1 MKQHGESL
9 QDLTAEQVLSGG
21 YDKAVVGVGATEY
34 HGPHLPY
41 GADTLVARELALRVA
56 ARLEGMLALPPIAY
70 GMSWHHLLFPWTL
83 SVRPETLSNLI
94 YDLAASLHAHQ
105 ITKVLVITAHDGNAA
120 PVEIAARR
128 VHHELGMHVAV
139 MFGWQRRAQ
148 QVLAA
153 QGFDVDLNHA
163 GQSETSAVA
172 AIAPELVRLAAAAD
186 LPGEPF
192 DLPIQVFGAYGEL
205 AAAGYAGAA
214 ASGGN
219 AADGERILQ
228 AAVDHVIPFLLALD
242 QHGWQPGEW
251 MRAWR

>member
-1 MKQHGESL
+1 MTQHGASL
-9 QDLTAEQVLSGG
+9 QGLTAEQVLAGG

-41 GADTLVARELALRVA
+41 GADTLVAHELALRVA
-56 ARLEGMLALPPIAY
+56 ARLEGMLVLPPVAY
-70 GMSWHHLLFPWTL
+70 GMSWHHLSFPWTL
-83 SVRPETLSNLI
+83 SVRPETLAHLI
-94 YDLAASLHAHQ
+94 YDVAASLHAHQ
-105 ITKVLVITAHDGNAA
+105 ITKLLVITAHDGNAA

-128 VHHELGMHVAV
+128 AHHDLGMHLAV

-153 QGFDVDLNHA
+153 QGVAVDLNHG

-172 AIAPELVRLAAAAD
+172 AIAPELVRLPAAAD
-186 LPGEPF
+186 FPGEPF

-214 ASGGN
+214 ATGS
-219 AADGERILQ
+219 AEDGERILQ
-228 AAVDHVIPFLLALD
+228 AAVDHVVPFLAALD
-242 QHGWQPGEW
+242 QHGWQPGAW
-251 MRAWR
+251 MQTWR

>member
-1 MKQHGESL
+1 MAQHGASL
-9 QDLTAEQVLSGG
+9 QDLTAEQVLAGG

-41 GADTLVARELALRVA
+41 GADTLVAHELALRVA
-56 ARLEGMLALPPIAY
+56 ARLERMLVLPPVAY
-70 GMSWHHLLFPWTL
+70 GMSWHHLSFPWTL
-83 SVRPETLSNLI
+83 SLRPETLADLI

-105 ITKVLVITAHDGNAA
+105 ISKLLVITAHDGNAA

-128 VHHELGMHVAV
+128 AHHELDMRLAV

-148 QVLAA
+148 QVLSA
-153 QGFDVDLNHA
+153 QGFAVDLNHG

-172 AIAPELVRLAAAAD
+172 AIAPGLVRLKASAD
-186 LPGEPF
+186 LPDEQF

-214 ASGGN
+214 TSGS
-219 AADGERILQ
+219 AEDGERILQ
-228 AAVDHVIPFLLALD
+228 AAVDHVILFLSALD

-251 MRAWR
+251 MRTWR

>member
-9 QDLTAEQVLSGG
+9 QNLTAEQVLAGG

-41 GADTLVARELALRVA
+41 GADTLVAEELALRVA
-56 ARLEGMLALPPIAY
+56 ARVEGMLALPPIAY
-70 GMSWHHLLFPWTL
+70 GMSWHHLSFPWTL
-83 SVRPETLSNLI
+83 SVRPETLSHLI

-105 ITKVLVITAHDGNAA
+105 ITKLLVITAHDGNAA

-128 VHHELGMHVAV
+128 AHHELGMHIAV
-139 MFGWQRRAQ
+139 MFGWQRRARQ
-148 QVLAA
+148 ALAA
-153 QGFDVDLNHA
+153 RGFAVDLDHA

-172 AIAPELVRLAAAAD
+172 AIAPELVRLGAAAD

-192 DLPIQVFGAYGEL
+192 DLPVQVFGAYGQL
-205 AAAGYAGAA
+205 AAAGYASAA

-219 AADGERILQ
+219 AEDGERMLQ
-228 AAVDHVIPFLLALD
+228 AAVEHVLPFLVALD

-251 MRAWR
+251 MRSWR